1 MEKKMKKSLIIIGLC
16 YNALLFGTQISV
28 IGEVF
33 TQTW

>member
-1 MEKKMKKSLIIIGLC
+1 MKRTLFVTGLLFS
-16 YNALLFGTQISV
+16 ALLFGTQISV

>member
-1 MEKKMKKSLIIIGLC
+1 MKKYLVVIGLLF
-16 YNALLFGTQISV
+16 NTLLFGTQISV

>member
-1 MEKKMKKSLIIIGLC
+1 MKKILIATGLLFS
-16 YNALLFGTQISV
+16 ALLFGTQISV

>member
-1 MEKKMKKSLIIIGLC
+1 MKKILIVTSLLF
-16 YNALLFGTQISV
+16 NTLLFGTQISV